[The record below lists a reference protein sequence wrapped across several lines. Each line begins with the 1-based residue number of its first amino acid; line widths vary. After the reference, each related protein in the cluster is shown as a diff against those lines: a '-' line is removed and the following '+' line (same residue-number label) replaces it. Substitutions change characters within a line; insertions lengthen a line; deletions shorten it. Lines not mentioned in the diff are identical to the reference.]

1 MTKRIEKLEA
11 QVNALAQGWL
21 RLAAALEVQG
31 LVSPDDIDRALQSAR
46 WPGQPIE
53 AEATKTLVW
62 LCDQLSEARHARRS
76 AVPQVSDC
84 CYGTAVR

>member
-1 MTKRIEKLEA
+1 MTDRIERLEA

-31 LVSPDDIDRALQSAR
+31 LVSPDGIDHALLSVR

-53 AEATKTLVW
+53 AEATKTLTW
-62 LCDQLSEARHARRS
+62 LCDQLAEARCARRS
-76 AVPQVSDC
+76 AAPQAPSGW
-84 CYGTAVR
+84 YGTAVK

>member
-1 MTKRIEKLEA
+1 MTDRIEKLEA

-31 LVSPDDIDRALQSAR
+31 LVSPEGIDQALLSVR

-53 AEATKTLVW
+53 AEATKTLAW
-62 LCDQLSEARHARRS
+62 LCEQLGEAREARQS
-76 AVPQVSDC
+76 ATHQGGRYLAC
-84 CYGTAVR
+84 AVG

>member
-1 MTKRIEKLEA
+1 MTDRIERLEA

-31 LVSPDDIDRALQSAR
+31 LVSPEGIEQALLSVR

-53 AEATKTLVW
+53 AEATRTLAW
-62 LCDQLSEARHARRS
+62 LTDQLAEARSARRS
-76 AVPQVSDC
+76 AASQAPEGW
-84 CYGTAVR
+84 YGTAVR